1 MFENPV
7 LGFASPKSQDPKPI
21 ALQAAAAPLPQPAVH
36 VTDRLR
42 KQPAALL

>member
-7 LGFASPKSQDPKPI
+7 LGFASPKIEDPKPI
-21 ALQAAAAPLPQPAVH
+21 ALTAAAAPLPQPAVH